1 MNLIGNLIISPPSV
15 KGNFWYKT
23 VAMIVEHHNQGSIG
37 IVLNK
42 RSNYTINE
50 LGDQLD
56 LDFDIPG
63 YVYIG
68 GPVNPNSI
76 SLIHSNEWSCDNTLR
91 LNENFSL
98 SSSKEI
104 MRRFSNND
112 LPKKWRLF
120 FGICGWPPGKLH
132 KEINGIEPEDKNTSW
147 CFTNSDT
154 DLVFNHDTKVQW
166 NKALEKAAAEFAHNI
181 LPVKIDNCFKNIK

>member
-23 VAMIVEHHNQGSIG
+23 VAMIVEHHNIGSIG

-42 RSNYTINE
+42 RSNFTINE
-50 LGDQLD
+50 LGEQLD

-68 GPVNPNSI
+68 GPVNQNSI
-76 SLIHSNEWSCDNTLR
+76 SLLHSNEWCCDNTLK
-91 LNENFSL
+91 LNEYFSL

-104 MRRFSNND
+104 MQKFEKND

-120 FGICGWPPGKLH
+120 FGICGWQPNQLLN
-132 KEINGIEPEDKNTSW
+132 EINGLEPVDKNTSW
-147 CFTNSDT
+147 CIAQSNP
-154 DLVFNHDTKVQW
+154 DLVFNYDSKSQW
-166 NKALEKAAAEFAHNI
+166 NKALEKSAEEFAKSI
-181 LPVKIDNCFKNIK
+181 LA